1 MKGHESS
8 IVPGLLKMNM
18 KKVFCFLMKTV
29 DPQEAR
35 WLLKEKYAGVTCPAY
50 EEDVRRL
57 EAGEPLAYVIG
68 FVPFLGTQIYLDSN
82 PLIPRVE
89 TEYWV
94 EQAINVIKER
104 NLGPVRI
111 LDLCA
116 GSGAIGIALL
126 RHLPDAEVDFAEIDR
141 MHHMTIL
148 KNLEENHIDQ
158 RRAHVFGG
166 DLFEKVTGTYDFILT
181 NPPYLDP
188 ELQTRV
194 EESVLVHE
202 PGGALWGGRQGLA
215 LIGDIIRD
223 AQGHLSRGGIIFIEH
238 EPEQVEAIH
247 ESARLHGYRAFETI
261 DDQYGI
267 ARLTALEA

>member
-1 MKGHESS
+1 MK
-8 IVPGLLKMNM
+8 M
-18 KKVFCFLMKTV
+18 KRVCCFLMKTV
-29 DPQEAR
+29 DPQEVA
-35 WLLKEKYAGVTCPAY
+35 WLLKEKYAGMVCPAF

-68 FVPFLGTQIYLDSN
+68 WIPFLGTKINLDSN

-94 EQAINVIKER
+94 SEAINVIKER

-116 GSGAIGIALL
+116 GSGAIGLALL
-126 RHLPDAEVDFAEIDR
+126 RHLPDAEVDFVEIDR
-141 MHHMTIL
+141 THHMTIL

-166 DLFEKVTGTYDFILT
+166 DLFEKITQTYDFILT

-188 ELQTRV
+188 ALEGRV
-194 EESVLVHE
+194 EASVAAHE
-202 PGGALWGGRQGLA
+202 PGSALWGGEGGLA

-223 AQGHLSRGGIIFIEH
+223 AQAHLSRGGVIFIEH

-247 ESARLHGYRAFETI
+247 ESARLHGYRAIETI
-261 DDQYGI
+261 PDQYGI
-267 ARLTALEA
+267 LRLTALEA